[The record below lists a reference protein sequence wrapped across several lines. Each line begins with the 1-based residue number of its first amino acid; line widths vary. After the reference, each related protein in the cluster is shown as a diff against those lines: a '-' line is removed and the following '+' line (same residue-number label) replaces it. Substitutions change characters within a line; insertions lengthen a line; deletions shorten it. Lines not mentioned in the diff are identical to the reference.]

1 MAIQDQTLEEIK
13 NRIDIVELI
22 SNYVDLKPAGKNYR
36 GLCPFHEEKTPSF
49 TVSPEKGIFH
59 CFGCGAGGS
68 IFNFIMKVEN
78 LSFQDAVIHLS
89 RKAGIELPTSRRDIQ
104 NKEYRQKGKIIQLN
118 QVVQKFYYDS
128 LLHSEDLLAKTSR
141 HYLFQKRGIK
151 PSTAEQFGLG
161 YSPAD
166 GKAIIEYLYQQ
177 GFNGNDFIQ
186 AGIGNVIKK
195 GELYDRFRGRITF
208 ALHDSNGE
216 IVGFAGRTLLEN
228 EHPKYINSSESP
240 VFSKGN
246 NLYGLFATK
255 NDIRKTKT
263 AILVEGYMD
272 FLSLFENQVTNC
284 LASMGTALTA
294 HQATLI
300 RRFAEEVV
308 ICYDSDNAGRVATF
322 RGIDILTKKGL
333 SVKIAVLPAPYDP
346 DSYLRKKG
354 KGAFL
359 KILEQK
365 KPIFDYQLELLLHE
379 YGSKSL
385 ESQIHIIRGLLPSI
399 NAMTDSIERSLKI
412 RSLAQYLKIPE
423 SLIYNVLKGTRESE
437 KKIKLFKTAQKD
449 AIHGAIKAEK
459 ILVKFLMEE
468 PTVRSMICDQ
478 VPAEYF
484 SIPEHRR
491 IYQVI
496 LNNLDE
502 KFSLSDL
509 INVFSGDELMSS
521 CISAMGSMET
531 ECHEMNEE
539 LIQSLIKTLKWAELR
554 RERSI
559 LAGELAQQ
567 ADYESKLLIGKQ
579 IEEID
584 KEIQRLKSCS

>member
-1 MAIQDQTLEEIK
+1 LAIQDQTLEEIK

-22 SNYVDLKPAGKNYR
+22 SGYVDLKPAGKNYR

-49 TVSPEKGIFH
+49 IVSPEKGIFH
-59 CFGCGAGGS
+59 CFGCGVGGS
-68 IFNFIMKVEN
+68 IFNFVMKVEN
-78 LSFQDAVIHLS
+78 LSFQDAVVHLS

-104 NKEYRQKGKIIQLN
+104 NKDYRQKGKLLQLN
-118 QVVQKFYYDS
+118 QLVQKFYYDS
-128 LLHSEDLLAKTSR
+128 LIHSEDPLAKTSR
-141 HYLFQKRGIK
+141 QYLFQKRGIK

-166 GKAIIEYLYQQ
+166 GKAIIEYLYQH
-177 GFNGNDFIQ
+177 GFTGNDFIQ
-186 AGIGNVIKK
+186 AGIGNVIRK

-208 ALHDSNGE
+208 TLHDSNGE
-216 IVGFAGRTLLEN
+216 IIGFAGRSLLEDEN
-228 EHPKYINSSESP
+228 PKYVNSSESP

-255 NDIRKTKT
+255 NDIRKAKSV
-263 AILVEGYMD
+263 ILVEGYMD
-272 FLSLFENQVTNC
+272 FLALFENQVTNC
-284 LASMGTALTA
+284 VASMGTALTA

-308 ICYDSDNAGRVATF
+308 ICFDSDNAGKVATF
-322 RGIDILTKKGL
+322 RGIDILTSKGL
-333 SVKIAVLPAPYDP
+333 SVKIAVLPTPYDP
-346 DSYLRKKG
+346 DSFLRKMG
-354 KGAFL
+354 KEAFL

-365 KPIFDYQLELLLHE
+365 KPIFDYQMELLVGE

-437 KKIKLFKTAQKD
+437 KKIKLFKTAQQD
-449 AIHGAIKAEK
+449 AIQGAVKAEK
-459 ILVKFLMEE
+459 FLIKFLLEE
-468 PTVRSMICDQ
+468 STFRQMICNQ
-478 VPAEYF
+478 VPIEYF

-491 IYQVI
+491 IFSVI
-496 LNNLDE
+496 LNNKEED
-502 KFSLSDL
+502 FSISDL
-509 INVFSGDELMSS
+509 INVFSGDEAMSS
-521 CISAMGSMET
+521 CISALGSMET
-531 ECHEMNEE
+531 ECHQVNEE
-539 LIQSLIKTLKWAELR
+539 LIQSLIKTLKRADLK
-554 RERSI
+554 RERSV
-559 LAGELAQQ
+559 LVGELAQQ
-567 ADYESKLLIGKQ
+567 KDYESKLLIGKQ

-584 KEIQRLKSCS
+584 KEIQGLKYCS

>member
-22 SNYVDLKPAGKNYR
+22 SSYVDLKPAGKNYR
-36 GLCPFHEEKTPSF
+36 GLCPFHDEKTPSF

-89 RKAGIELPTSRRDIQ
+89 QKAGIELPTLRRNIQ

-118 QVVQKFYYDS
+118 QVVQKYYYDS
-128 LLHSEDLLAKTSR
+128 LLHSEDPLARTSR
-141 HYLFQKRGIK
+141 QYLFQKRGIK
-151 PSTAEQFGLG
+151 PSSAEQFGLG

-228 EHPKYINSSESP
+228 ENPKYINSSESP

-255 NDIRKTKT
+255 SDIRKTKT
-263 AILVEGYMD
+263 VILVEGYMD
-272 FLSLFENQVTNC
+272 FLSLFENQITNC
-284 LASMGTALTA
+284 VASMGTALTA

-308 ICYDSDNAGRVATF
+308 ICYDSDNAGRMATF

-333 SVKIAVLPAPYDP
+333 SVKIAVLPSPYDP
-346 DSYLRKKG
+346 DTYLRKKG
-354 KGAFL
+354 REAFL
-359 KILEQK
+359 EILEQK
-365 KPIFDYQLELLLHE
+365 KPIFDYQLELLLNE

-437 KKIKLFKTAQKD
+437 KKVKLFKTAQKD

-459 ILVKFLMEE
+459 ILVKFLLEE

-484 SIPEHRR
+484 SVPEHRR
-491 IYQVI
+491 IYQAI
-496 LNNLDE
+496 LSNLGE
-502 KFSLSDL
+502 EFSLSDL

-521 CISAMGSMET
+521 CISALGSTET
-531 ECHEMNEE
+531 ECYEMNEE
-539 LIQSLIKTLKWAELR
+539 LIQSLIKTLKRAELR

-559 LAGELAQQ
+559 LASELAQQ
-567 ADYESKLLIGKQ
+567 ADYESKLLIGKR

-584 KEIQRLKSCS
+584 KEIQGLKTCS